1 MTAWR
6 GPVILAGRV
15 GELDLNQLL
24 LSPEFQAAGG
34 LILALVVGYAISTA
48 LAGALARAAAQTHR
62 DLDQQLLAL
71 MRRPVWLTAVIVA
84 LEWAG
89 DRLQLA
95 AAEQATFDATLG
107 TIVVVVWAT
116 ALVRAVDEV
125 LVALLRRAS
134 SGQPELVFVRGRAAG
149 LIHFFVRIVVLL
161 AGLYLVMVLWGLDV
175 RAWQI
180 SAGVA
185 GAVLGFAAQ
194 DSLGNLISAVFLVG
208 DAPLRIGDYV
218 QVDGQMRG
226 RVTDIGWRSTR
237 ILTND
242 GVEVNLPNAQL
253 GAQRIINES
262 AGPHQAIRLA
272 CEFAVEYGRTPEEVR
287 AAVLPGAA
295 ALPELRAD
303 LPAELQFRG
312 PTEAGLRFALVVYL
326 ADPSRRT
333 QGTDVTNSHILRA
346 LRAAGIGLAYSSH
359 VVHVGGPLA
368 TALQAALVPGPSH
381 MR

>member
-1 MTAWR
+1 M
-6 GPVILAGRV
+6 
-15 GELDLNQLL
+15 GELDLEKLL
-24 LSPEFQAAGG
+24 LSPELQAAGG

-48 LAGALARAAAQTHR
+48 VAGALARAAAQTHR

-71 MRRPVWLTAVIVA
+71 MRRPVWVTAVIVA

-134 SGQPELVFVRGRAAG
+134 SGQQGLAFVRGRAAG
-149 LIHFFVRIVVLL
+149 LIHFLVRIVLLL

-175 RAWQI
+175 RAWQV

-208 DAPLRIGDYV
+208 DAPLRIGDYIR
-218 QVDGQMRG
+218 VDKQMRG

-242 GVEVNLPNAQL
+242 GVEVNLPNARL
-253 GAQRIINES
+253 GAQRIVNES

-287 AAVLPGAA
+287 AAVLPGVAE
-295 ALPELRAD
+295 LPELRGD

-326 ADPSRRT
+326 ANPSRRS

-359 VVHVGGPLA
+359 EVHAGGPLA

-381 MR
+381 VH

>member
-1 MTAWR
+1 MTGRR
-6 GPVILAGRV
+6 GRAILAGPV
-15 GELDLNQLL
+15 GELDLDKLL

-34 LILALVVGYAISTA
+34 LILALIVGYAISTA

-71 MRRPVWLTAVIVA
+71 MRRPVWTTAVIVA

-95 AAEQATFDATLG
+95 ASEQATFDAVLG
-107 TIVVVVWAT
+107 TMVVVVWVT
-116 ALVRAVDEV
+116 ALVRAGDEV

-134 SGQPELVFVRGRAAG
+134 SGQAGLEFLRGRATG
-149 LIHFFVRIVVLL
+149 LVHFIVRMVVLG
-161 AGLYLVMVLWGLDV
+161 AGLYLVLVLWGLDV
-175 RAWQI
+175 RAWQV

-194 DSLGNLISAVFLVG
+194 DSLGNLIAAVFLVG
-208 DAPLRIGDYV
+208 DAPLRIGDYIR
-218 QVDGQMRG
+218 VDKQMRG

-242 GVEVNLPNAQL
+242 GVEVNLPNALL
-253 GAQRIINES
+253 GRLRIVNET

-272 CEFAVEYGRTPEEVR
+272 CEFAVEYGRTPEELR
-287 AAVLPGAA
+287 AIVLPGAA
-295 ALPELRAD
+295 ALPEMRAD

-312 PTEAGLRFALVVYL
+312 STEAGLRFALVVYL
-326 ADPSRRT
+326 ANPARRS
-333 QGTDVTNSHILRA
+333 QGIDAANTHILRA
-346 LRAAGIGLAYSSH
+346 LRAAGVRLAYSSH
-359 VVHVGGPLA
+359 GVHAGGPLA
-368 TALQAALVPGPSH
+368 AALQAALMPGTSRLH
-381 MR
+381 